1 MKKIIFGIAMCIF
14 SLGVVAQQDDKQK
27 QEGQKPLD
35 QESNIYCAKLK
46 DGIMVIMEGD
56 KPINKEI
63 VLSNGTRITMDGTVI
78 KMDGTK
84 MVLKEEECVDQ
95 NGERV
100 KKQK

>member
-1 MKKIIFGIAMCIF
+1 MKKIMLGLAISIF
-14 SLGVVAQQDDKQK
+14 SLGAMAQEDKKQN

-63 VLSNGTRITMDGTVI
+63 ILANGTRITMDGTVI

-84 MVLKEEECVDQ
+84 IVLKDEECVDQ